1 MVTFSVAPTVLST
14 HLASAIVQP
23 SRLRCARRASVG
35 RWCISAVQT
44 SEAGVATDHKP
55 QHHSPTMFQ
64 KLGGTAAIEG
74 VVDEFYTRVFA
85 DNDVKGF
92 FEGINKQK
100 LKAHQVEFMTYAF
113 GGPEEYHGKDMWKAH
128 EKLVRD
134 QGLNDNHFNIIVK
147 HLVGALQK
155 FNVPEEDIQAAGKVV
170 ETTRD
175 PMFRDPDTQ
184 EYLG

>member
-1 MVTFSVAPTVLST
+1 
-14 HLASAIVQP
+14 
-23 SRLRCARRASVG
+23 
-35 RWCISAVQT
+35 
-44 SEAGVATDHKP
+44 
-55 QHHSPTMFQ
+55 
-64 KLGGTAAIEG
+64 
-74 VVDEFYTRVFA
+74 
-85 DNDVKGF
+85 
-92 FEGINKQK
+92 
-100 LKAHQVEFMTYAF
+100 MTYAF
-113 GGPEEYHGKDMWKAH
+113 GGPEEYHGKDMWRAH

-175 PMFRDPDTQ
+175 PMFRDPITK

>member
-1 MVTFSVAPTVLST
+1 MVALSVAPIVLPT
-14 HLASAIVQP
+14 HLASEIGQP
-23 SRLRCARRASVG
+23 RRLRCSRSASVG
-35 RWCISAVQT
+35 RCCIRAVQT

-55 QHHSPTMFQ
+55 KHQAPTMFQ
-64 KLGGTAAIEG
+64 KLGGTAAIQG

-85 DNDVKGF
+85 DDDVKGF

-134 QGLNDNHFNIIVK
+134 QGLNDNHFDIIVK

-170 ETTRD
+170 ETTRH
-175 PMFRDPDTQ
+175 PMFTDPNTK